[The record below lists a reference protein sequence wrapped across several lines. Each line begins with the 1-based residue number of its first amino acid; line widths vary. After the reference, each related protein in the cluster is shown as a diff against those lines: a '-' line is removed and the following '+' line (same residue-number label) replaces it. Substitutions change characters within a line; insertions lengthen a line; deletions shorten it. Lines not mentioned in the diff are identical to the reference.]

1 MNKGQQVAKIQEYAE
16 AKIAIQAV
24 EDKQAYASS
33 RVMEDEGVAEKTT
46 NQGQPKKGYDK
57 L

>member
-16 AKIAIQAV
+16 SKIAIQAV
-24 EDKQAYASS
+24 EDKQAYAAS
-33 RVMEDEGVAEKTT
+33 RVMEDEGQETP
-46 NQGQPKKGYDK
+46 NENQPKKGYEK